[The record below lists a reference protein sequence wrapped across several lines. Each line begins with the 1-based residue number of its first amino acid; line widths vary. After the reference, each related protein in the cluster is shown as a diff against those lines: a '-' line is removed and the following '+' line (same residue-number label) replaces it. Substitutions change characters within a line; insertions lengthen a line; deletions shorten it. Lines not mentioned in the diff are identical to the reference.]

1 MTNTKKLPVFQP
13 TTPLQA
19 VTRDDCSPAA
29 WALLAQMSN
38 RIVQLQD
45 QLRAARAV
53 ICEQQGHLPMSGSTG
68 TWCETCHKRID

>member
-1 MTNTKKLPVFQP
+1 
-13 TTPLQA
+13 
-19 VTRDDCSPAA
+19 
-29 WALLAQMSN
+29 MSN

-68 TWCETCHKRID
+68 TWCELCHSRLDGDQLREVVGR